1 MEEIIGAL
9 SRLRI
14 PLTADEF
21 QLQELVA
28 EALRSGKLGVMDYY
42 EMKNTIADTAMRDS
56 IASMGEGANA
66 PRKK

>member
-28 EALRSGKLGVMDYY
+28 EALRSGKMGVMDYY
-42 EMKNTIADTAMRDS
+42 QMQNVISDTHMRDA
-56 IASMGEGANA
+56 IAGDSSKNS
-66 PRKK
+66 

>member
-28 EALRSGKLGVMDYY
+28 EALRSGG
-42 EMKNTIADTAMRDS
+42 IAFEKEARSRFAVTHPSR
-56 IASMGEGANA
+56 
-66 PRKK
+66 R